1 MQVPIRDNLFMTE
14 KSTIRDQ
21 SISIG
26 FSISVHVVLIL
37 LISGPVLTKM
47 GEKDRNEKIMVIE
60 FEEPD
65 RESNII
71 AEKGVKSDE
80 IGINRGMQNQS
91 ALDGSQKNLPK
102 GENFNENGIVEK
114 ELNVAQQQLA
124 SIESAEQLPNQ
135 ATKNVESVK
144 PNGDETS
151 ELRKSTKKVF
161 STMSSIFRP
170 RNETGVK
177 NLETSSGKYGS
188 FTLSSYEWEYA
199 PYMLDW
205 IEKIKRNWVEPISY
219 LAGKGKGGQV
229 IVKTTL
235 FKSGKKKKIELIFT
249 NVNDEMT
256 NEAIKAVEKSFN
268 LPELPESYKENEL
281 EVTFS
286 MIYPA
291 Y

>member
-1 MQVPIRDNLFMTE
+1 MQVPIQDNYFMTE
-14 KSTIRDQ
+14 KSTSFHQ
-21 SISIG
+21 SISIAV
-26 FSISVHVVLIL
+26 SISVHVILIL
-37 LISGPVLTKM
+37 LLSGPVLTKM
-47 GEKDRNEKIMVIE
+47 GEKDRNEKITVVE
-60 FEEPD
+60 FEEP
-65 RESNII
+65 EHETNII
-71 AEKGVKSDE
+71 VDKGIKSDE
-80 IGINRGMQNQS
+80 IGLNRGVQNQT
-91 ALDGSQKNLPK
+91 ALDESRRNLPK
-102 GENFNENGIVEK
+102 GENYNETGITEK
-114 ELNVAQQQLA
+114 QLNAVQQQIA
-124 SIESAEQLPNQ
+124 SPESAEQLPNQ

-144 PNGDETS
+144 SNGDETS

-161 STMSSIFRP
+161 STTSSIFRP

-199 PYMLDW
+199 PYMLAW
-205 IEKIKRNWVEPISY
+205 IEKIKNSWVEPISY

-235 FKSGKKKKIELIFT
+235 YKTGRKKKIELIFT

-256 NEAIKAVEKSFN
+256 NEALKAVEKSFN
-268 LPELPESYKENEL
+268 LPALPESFKENEL